1 MSNLTIEAP
10 LVDGSLMPFFDDGE
24 ACKHAVTFIAGDDLR
39 PSPRSINITVKTESG
54 KLVKLVIPN
63 DLTNAIVMIDGEIV

>member
-39 PSPRSINITVKTESG
+39 PPPRSINFTVKTKSG

>member
-39 PSPRSINITVKTESG
+39 PPPRSINITVKTESG

>member
-10 LVDGSLMPFFDDGE
+10 LGEGRLMSFFDEGE
-24 ACKHAVTFIAGDDLR
+24 ACNYAVTFIAGDDLR
-39 PSPRSINITVKTESG
+39 PPPKSVNITVKTKSG

-63 DLTNAIVMIDGEIV
+63 DLSSAIVMIDGEIV

>member
-10 LVDGSLMPFFDDGE
+10 LVNGSLMPFFDEGE
-24 ACKHAVTFIAGDDLR
+24 ACKHAVTFITGDDLR
-39 PSPRSINITVKTESG
+39 PPPRSVNIIVKTDSG

-63 DLTNAIVMIDGEIV
+63 DLSKAIVMIDDEIV

>member
-10 LVDGSLMPFFDDGE
+10 LVDGSLMPFFDEGE
-24 ACKHAVTFIAGDDLR
+24 VCKHAVTFIAGYDLR
-39 PSPRSINITVKTESG
+39 PPPRSINIIIKTESG

-63 DLTNAIVMIDGEIV
+63 DLSRAIVIIDGEIV

>member
-39 PSPRSINITVKTESG
+39 PPPRSINITVKTESG

-63 DLTNAIVMIDGEIV
+63 DLTKAIVMIDGEIV

>member
-1 MSNLTIEAP
+1 
-10 LVDGSLMPFFDDGE
+10 MPFFDYGE

-39 PSPRSINITVKTESG
+39 PPPRSINITVKTESG